1 MTVSGL
7 RRGEIWEFDL
17 GERRGREQAGTRPC
31 LVVSTDSM
39 NKSAFATVIVCPIT
53 TRHRPTFAWR
63 PGLEPDDLQVVAD
76 DWQPLPSW
84 IQTDQVRTL
93 DIDDRAT
100 RRLATVVSDTKLTA
114 VDASLRM
121 MLSL

>member
-1 MTVSGL
+1 MTTSGL

-17 GERRGREQAGTRPC
+17 GEPRGREQAGARPC
-31 LVVSTDSM
+31 LVVSTDLM

-93 DIDDRAT
+93 DIDGRAT
-100 RRLATVVSDTKLTA
+100 RHLATVVGDANLAA

>member
-1 MTVSGL
+1 MTTSGL

-17 GERRGREQAGTRPC
+17 GEPRGREQAGARPC
-31 LVVSTDSM
+31 LVVSTDLM

-53 TRHRPTFAWR
+53 TRNRPTFAWR
-63 PGLEPDDLQVVAD
+63 PGLEPDDLEVVAD

-93 DIDDRAT
+93 DIDGRAT
-100 RRLATVVSDTKLTA
+100 RHLATVVGDAKLAA